1 MRNACRDI
9 TELIEKEIFEKKGIH
24 GKGVHYILGK
34 RVRRA
39 MISRQRAMD
48 LPVCLMSKGPHKGLK
63 GLESL
68 RCYHSDVNPPGQ
80 LTHICNI

>member
-34 RVRRA
+34 RAR
-39 MISRQRAMD
+39 
-48 LPVCLMSKGPHKGLK
+48 KGSEGP
-63 GLESL
+63 
-68 RCYHSDVNPPGQ
+68 
-80 LTHICNI
+80 

>member
-1 MRNACRDI
+1 MRNADRDI

-48 LPVCLMSKGPHKGLK
+48 RQFASCQKG
-63 GLESL
+63 
-68 RCYHSDVNPPGQ
+68 
-80 LTHICNI
+80 HIRA